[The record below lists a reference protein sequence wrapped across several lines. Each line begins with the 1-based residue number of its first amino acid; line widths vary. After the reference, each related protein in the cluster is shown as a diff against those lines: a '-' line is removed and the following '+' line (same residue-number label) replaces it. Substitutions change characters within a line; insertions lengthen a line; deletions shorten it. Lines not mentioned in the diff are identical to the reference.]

1 LCRAKGVSGPIWHG
15 MSAADLTA
23 GTYSGHTDS
32 LRHPDNILLKKWDAR
47 DANKR
52 RGWMIG
58 ARVSA

>member
-1 LCRAKGVSGPIWHG
+1 